1 MSETGGGAS
10 ATTVVR
16 AQLSATEHLVEV
28 AQGLSMA
35 RELDDVMVVVR
46 RAARELTGADG
57 ATFILREG
65 DRCFYADEDAIT
77 PLWKGHRFPMS
88 ACVSGWAMAHRC
100 AAVIE
105 NIYEDQRVPHDA
117 YRPTFVRSLAVVPIR
132 ASDPVG
138 AIGNYWATP
147 HLATEGEVK
156 LLSALADLTS
166 IAMENVRL
174 YGELEKRIQQAQDA
188 VQLREEFITVA
199 AHELR
204 TPLTALQLQLRALE
218 RLTASPPRADDGR
231 FRDRVGRARG
241 VAQRLGTLVDEMLA
255 IAQAEH
261 EGLSLTVEEVDLAE
275 TARAVVDR
283 FVSAATS
290 AGCLLEIETVPVRG
304 RWDRPRLEQAMSHLI
319 SNAIKYGRGKP
330 VKVVVGANGTGA
342 TLKVCDQ
349 GAGVRPEVVPQ
360 LFKRFGRVGPVSNY
374 GGLGMGLYLTRQIAE
389 AHGGTV
395 RFDGTAKQ
403 GCTFVLELPL
413 NRSADVAVNAA
424 AGT

>member
-1 MSETGGGAS
+1 MSSPLSQAVGAS
-10 ATTVVR
+10 ATKVVR
-16 AQLSATEHLVEV
+16 AQLSATERLVEV

-35 RELDDVMVVVR
+35 RQLDDVMVVVR

-88 ACVSGWAMAHRC
+88 ACVSGWAMAHKC

-132 ASDPVG
+132 TSDPVG

-147 HLATEGEVK
+147 HHATEGEVK

-174 YGELEKRIQQAQDA
+174 YGELQKRVQQAQDA
-188 VQLREEFITVA
+188 IQLREEFITVA

-204 TPLTALQLQLRALE
+204 TPLTALQLQLRSLE
-218 RLTASPPRADDGR
+218 RLTSPPRPTDDGR
-231 FRDRVGRARG
+231 VRDRIGRARG
-241 VAQRLGTLVDEMLA
+241 VAQRLGTLVGEMLD

-261 EGLSLTVEEVDLAE
+261 DGLTLEVDEINLAE
-275 TARAVVDR
+275 TARQVVDR
-283 FVSAATS
+283 FAPAAKS
-290 AGCLLEIETVPVRG
+290 AGCLLEIETVAVRG
-304 RWDRPRLEQAMSHLI
+304 RWDRSRIEQAISHLI

-330 VKVVVGANGTGA
+330 VKVVVGPNDRGA
-342 TLKVCDQ
+342 RVTVCDK
-349 GAGVRPEVVPQ
+349 GAGVTPEAAPQ
-360 LFKRFGRVGPVSNY
+360 LFKRFGRVGPVANY
-374 GGLGMGLYLTRQIAE
+374 GGLGLGLYLTRQIAE

-395 RFDGTAKQ
+395 RFDGAANE

-413 NRSADVAVNAA
+413 APP
-424 AGT
+424 GY